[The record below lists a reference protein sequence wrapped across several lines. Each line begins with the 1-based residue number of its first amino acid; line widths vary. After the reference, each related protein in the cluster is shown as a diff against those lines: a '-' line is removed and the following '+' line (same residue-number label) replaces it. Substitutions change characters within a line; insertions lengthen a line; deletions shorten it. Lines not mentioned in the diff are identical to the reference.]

1 VRREQSRMATD
12 VIFED
17 VAPVIP
23 VRSLASAL
31 TRYRQ
36 LGFSVESYGHG
47 TGYGFVERGPV
58 SLHLIEWDQHD
69 PKRTGSQIYL
79 YVSNADALHA
89 EWTAAGVEGRFSE
102 VGDTEY
108 GLREFRYIDPDGTHH
123 RVGSSLNKPQDAL

>member
-1 VRREQSRMATD
+1 MADD
-12 VIFED
+12 VVFED

-23 VRSLASAL
+23 VQDLDSAL

-69 PKRTGSQIYL
+69 PKRTGSQIYI

-89 EWTAAGVEGRFSE
+89 EWTAAGVEGRFSA

-108 GLREFRYIDPDGTHH
+108 WLREFRYIDPDGTHH
-123 RVGSSLNKPQDAL
+123 RAGSPLNKPQEVL